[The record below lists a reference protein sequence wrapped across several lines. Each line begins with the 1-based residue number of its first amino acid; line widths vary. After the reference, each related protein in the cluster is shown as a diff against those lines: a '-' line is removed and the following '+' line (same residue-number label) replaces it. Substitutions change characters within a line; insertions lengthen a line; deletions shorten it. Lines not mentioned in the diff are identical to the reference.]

1 MLLDRLVAREDG
13 MSRNDYEA
21 RVVRALPEDL
31 ERVLADMP
39 RTNERT
45 KEWMRAYFVEGKS
58 SVEIARTYG
67 VEPQHVGNK
76 VRVVRAKLAE
86 HASPLQYV
94 QVTLSL
100 PIALGQE
107 LQGLANEVGERGS
120 RVVAEEVLQPVLRA
134 VAAAR
139 KKLREMP

>member
-1 MLLDRLVAREDG
+1 MTRDKRD
-13 MSRNDYEA
+13 DIH
-21 RVVRALPEDL
+21 VVRALPEDL
-31 ERVLADMP
+31 ERVLSGLA

-58 SVEIARTYG
+58 TVEIARAYG

-76 VRVVRAKLAE
+76 VRAVRAKLNE
-86 HASPLQYV
+86 QASPLTYV

-100 PIALGQE
+100 PIALSQE
-107 LQGLANEVGERGS
+107 LQGLVNELSS
-120 RVVAEEVLQPVLRA
+120 RASRELAEATLQPVLRA

-139 KKLREMP
+139 KKLGEGR

>member
-1 MLLDRLVAREDG
+1 MTRSDREDVH
-13 MSRNDYEA
+13 
-21 RVVRALPEDL
+21 VVRALPEDL
-31 ERVLADMP
+31 ERVLASLP

-58 SVEIARTYG
+58 TVEIARAHG

-76 VRVVRAKLAE
+76 VRAIRAKLVE
-86 HASPLQYV
+86 QASPLTYV

-100 PIALGQE
+100 PMALGQE
-107 LQGLANEVGERGS
+107 LQGLAGELGARAS
-120 RVVAEEVLQPVLRA
+120 RELAEATLQPVLRA

-139 KKLREMP
+139 KKLGEGR